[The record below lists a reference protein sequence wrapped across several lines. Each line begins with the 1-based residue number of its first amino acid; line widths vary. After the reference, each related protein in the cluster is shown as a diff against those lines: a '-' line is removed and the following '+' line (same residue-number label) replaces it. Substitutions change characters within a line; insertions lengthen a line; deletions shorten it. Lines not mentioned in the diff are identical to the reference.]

1 MITAPGLAVNVFHGD
16 RFRHGTRRCRRST
29 PMNRSVPTTSRAV
42 PAAVLSTVAL
52 LVAVLVAPPT
62 AGATGR
68 ASEHASG
75 HSSGRAMAHRHAH
88 AMTAS
93 QVAFHD
99 AMRKLWEDHITWTR
113 LAIVTFA
120 DGSDGF
126 SATAGRLLAN
136 QVDLGNAIKP
146 FYGEQAGDRLTALLH
161 DHITIAVELLQAAKS
176 GDSAA
181 FADARTRW
189 YANADDIADHLSS
202 LNPEAWPRAVLREM
216 MRTHLDQTLTEAA
229 DELGGDFA
237 GSVATYDA
245 IHTHILAMADTLSAG
260 IVAQFP
266 RRFR

>member
-1 MITAPGLAVNVFHGD
+1 MI
-16 RFRHGTRRCRRST
+16 RSA
-29 PMNRSVPTTSRAV
+29 RITSRAV
-42 PAAVLSTVAL
+42 PLGALCAVAL

-62 AGATGR
+62 AGATAGATDGGTGR
-68 ASEHASG
+68 
-75 HSSGRAMAHRHAH
+75 SSSHAMAHRHAA

-99 AMRKLWEDHITWTR
+99 AMRQLWEDHVTWTR

-120 DGSDGF
+120 DGSGGF
-126 SATAGRLLAN
+126 SPTAGRLLQN

-146 FYGEQAGDRLTALLH
+146 FYGDRAGERLTALLH

-176 GDSAA
+176 GNSAA
-181 FADARTRW
+181 FEDARARW

-202 LNPEAWPRAVLREM
+202 LNPAAWPRAVVRDM

-229 DELGGDFA
+229 DELGGDYA
-237 GSVATYDA
+237 GSVATYEA
-245 IHTHILAMADTLSAG
+245 IHTHILVMADTLSAG
-260 IVAQFP
+260 IMAQFP